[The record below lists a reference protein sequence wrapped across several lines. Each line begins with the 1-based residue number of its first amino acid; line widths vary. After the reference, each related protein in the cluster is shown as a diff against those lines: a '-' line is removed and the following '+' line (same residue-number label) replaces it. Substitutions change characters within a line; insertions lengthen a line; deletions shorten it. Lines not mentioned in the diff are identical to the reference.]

1 MALSS
6 SIARVALPVPGA
18 EPFDFLLD
26 APLNARTD
34 LVGQRVLVPWG
45 RKQAIG
51 VVVELASAS
60 AQPAEKLRPIVA
72 LLDDLPPQTADWLA
86 FAAFAARYYQRGL
99 GETML
104 QAMPD
109 PLRAADRYRSKTP
122 GVWQAPAIQRALKRI
137 AKAAPPQAN
146 PEGPAPL
153 LHPAQQAA
161 LAALADA
168 PEQGGK
174 PILLHGVTG
183 SGKTEVYLHA
193 AQRTLAAGLQALVL
207 VPEINLTPQLYARFA
222 DRFAGRRV
230 YALHSGLAEGER
242 TEAWVAAATGAA
254 DIILG
259 TRLAVFAP
267 LPRLGLI
274 IVDEEH
280 DPSYKQQEGLRYSA
294 RDLAV
299 WRAHQLRLPV
309 LLGSAT
315 PSLESWWNAEQGRY
329 RCITMAERARAGAVL
344 PTMRLIDTSVDQA
357 RDGLS
362 QAVRQALEQTHAR
375 GEQSL
380 VFMNRRGYAPV
391 LACAACGWVAGCKR
405 CTAHAVFH
413 KADGRLHCHHCG
425 WETRVPVACPTCGNL
440 DLAPLGRGTQRIE
453 ENLAAVL
460 PGARIARID
469 ADSTRRK
476 GSASALFEQMH
487 AGAIDV
493 LVGTQMVAK
502 GHDFERVSLVVVLGA
517 DAALFSADFRAPE
530 RLFQQLM
537 QVAGRAG
544 RAATPGRVLIQ
555 TRYPTHPMFA
565 ALVAHDY
572 AHYAHQLIEERRDA
586 GLPPFT
592 HQAILRAEAKKL
604 ETALAFLQDARGLVA
619 AEGVRAYDPVPMTL
633 TRLANI
639 ERAQL
644 LVESASRAVLQAF
657 LPRWTAALGVRGA
670 VRARGVRWHLEV
682 DPLDI

>member
-1 MALSS
+1 MALFP

-18 EPFDFLLD
+18 EAFDFLLG

-34 LVGQRVLVPWG
+34 LIGQRVLVPWG

-51 VVVELASAS
+51 IVIELASTS
-60 AQPAEKLRPIVA
+60 AQPSEKLRSIVA
-72 LLDDLPPQTADWLA
+72 VLDDLPPLTADWIA

-104 QAMPD
+104 QTMPD

-122 GVWQAPAIQRALKRI
+122 GVWHAPAIQRALKRI
-137 AKAAPPQAN
+137 AKAAPQQAA
-146 PEGPAPL
+146 PDGVAPA

-161 LAALADA
+161 LAALDTA
-168 PEQGGK
+168 PDHGGK

-230 YALHSGLAEGER
+230 HALHSGLAEGER
-242 TEAWVAAATGAA
+242 TEAWVAAATGQA

-299 WRAHQLRLPV
+299 WRAHQLRLPI

-315 PSLESWWNAEQGRY
+315 PSLESWWNGEQGRY
-329 RCITMAERARAGAVL
+329 RCITMAERARTGAVL
-344 PTMRLIDTSVDQA
+344 PTMQLIDTSVDQA

-405 CTAHAVFH
+405 CTAHTVFH

-453 ENLAAVL
+453 ENLAAAL

-476 GSASALFEQMH
+476 GSASALFEQVH

-555 TRYPTHPMFA
+555 TRYPTHPMFT

-619 AEGVRAYDPVPMTL
+619 AEGVRAYDPIPMTL

-644 LVESASRAVLQAF
+644 LVESASRTALQAF
-657 LPRWTAALGVRGA
+657 LPRWTAALDVRGA
-670 VRARGVRWHLEV
+670 VRARGVRWHIEV